1 MKVTYSMDAATQQAQ
16 FYLLR
21 LYIHLNDLPV
31 NIPNPLYLRTDP
43 AHDATFET
51 V

>member
-1 MKVTYSMDAATQQAQ
+1 MDAATQQAQ

-21 LYIHLNDLPV
+21 LYINLNDLLV
-31 NIPNPLYLRTDP
+31 NIPNPLYLITDP
-43 AHDATFET
+43 DHDTTFGT

>member
-1 MKVTYSMDAATQQAQ
+1 MDAATQQAQ

-21 LYIHLNDLPV
+21 LYINLNDFSV
-31 NIPNPLYLRTDP
+31 NLPNPLYLRTES

>member
-1 MKVTYSMDAATQQAQ
+1 MDAATQQAQ

-21 LYIHLNDLPV
+21 LYINFNDLPV
-31 NIPNPLYLRTDP
+31 NIPNPLYLRNDP
-43 AHDATFET
+43 DHDATFGT